1 MTVSRHSRPL
11 HFAARLSTKV
21 NSHPMVAR
29 TRETHSAGV
38 VNTHEGGRTRMM
50 EFYDAGRWTLVNTL
64 SVSAHVLEML
74 LRV

>member
-1 MTVSRHSRPL
+1 
-11 HFAARLSTKV
+11 
-21 NSHPMVAR
+21 MVAR

-38 VNTHEGGRTRMM
+38 VNTHEGGRRRMM

>member
-1 MTVSRHSRPL
+1 
-11 HFAARLSTKV
+11 
-21 NSHPMVAR
+21 MVAR

-38 VNTHEGGRTRMM
+38 VNTHGGGRRRMM